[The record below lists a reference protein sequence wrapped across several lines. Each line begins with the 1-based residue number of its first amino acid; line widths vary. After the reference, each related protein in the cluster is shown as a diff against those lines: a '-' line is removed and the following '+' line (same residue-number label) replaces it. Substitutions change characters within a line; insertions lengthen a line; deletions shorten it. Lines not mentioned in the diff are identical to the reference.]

1 MQDMDPNRLRVA
13 ESLPNFTL
21 TAGFRMGYIG
31 FRGLGF
37 RRYVIRWYIGI
48 MEKKWKPLFGVE
60 GTMEKKNGSCC
71 LGFRG
76 YIIKGCVGI
85 MEKKMEATVKGLGI
99 KVHSTGK
106 NEFCKKSE

>member
-1 MQDMDPNRLRVA
+1 
-13 ESLPNFTL
+13 
-21 TAGFRMGYIG
+21 
-31 FRGLGF
+31 
-37 RRYVIRWYIGI
+37 
-48 MEKKWKPLFGVE
+48 
-60 GTMEKKNGSCC
+60 MEKKNGSCC

-76 YIIKGCVGI
+76 YITKGRVGI